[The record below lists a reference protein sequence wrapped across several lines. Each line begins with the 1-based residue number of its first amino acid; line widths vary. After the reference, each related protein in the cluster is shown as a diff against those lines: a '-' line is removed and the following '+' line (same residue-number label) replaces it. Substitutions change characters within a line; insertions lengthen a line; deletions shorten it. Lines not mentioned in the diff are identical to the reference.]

1 MMTRPLLLILAVAV
15 GCAHSDAA
23 MSNPDDT
30 LGPGAVHRY
39 TTAFPATESPLSE
52 GGRWLNGRTDGTDWS
67 DVSSSSGVAIGH
79 QTGASYTDATAL
91 LKGEWGPNQRA
102 TATVFATTTLLENC
116 YSEVELRLRSTLSP
130 RRNRGYEVSFKV
142 SQTDA
147 AYLIIVRWNGA
158 LGDFS
163 SLFKGTGVQ
172 YAIQNGD
179 VISATIVGDTI
190 TAYRNGDALARV
202 TDHTFAS
209 GSPGMGFNLENGP
222 AECRGTNDRYG
233 YRSFEATDSI
243 AR

>member
-1 MMTRPLLLILAVAV
+1 M
-15 GCAHSDAA
+15 SD
-23 MSNPDDT
+23 PGDT
-30 LGPGAVHRY
+30 LGPGAVHTY
-39 TTAFPATESPLSE
+39 TTAFAATEWPLSE
-52 GGRWLNGRTDGTDWS
+52 GGRWLNGRTEGRDWS
-67 DVSSSSGVAIGH
+67 DVSSTPGFAIGH

-91 LKGEWGPNQRA
+91 LKGRWGPNQRA
-102 TATVFATTTLLENC
+102 TATVFATTTLTEDC
-116 YSEVELRLRSTLSP
+116 SSEVELRLRSTITR

-163 SLFKGTGVQ
+163 YLFKGMGVR
-172 YAIQNGD
+172 YAIKNGD

-190 TAYRNGDALARV
+190 TAYRNGDALARA

-209 GSPGMGFNLENGP
+209 GAPGMGFNLENGR

-233 YRSFEATDSI
+233 FRSFEATDSI

>member
-1 MMTRPLLLILAVAV
+1 
-15 GCAHSDAA
+15 
-23 MSNPDDT
+23 MSNPGDT
-30 LGPGAVHRY
+30 LGPGHNY
-39 TTAFPATESPLSE
+39 TTAFPVTESPLSE
-52 GGRWLNGRTDGTDWS
+52 GGRWLNGGTDGADWS
-67 DVSSSSGVAIGH
+67 DVSSTRGFAIGH
-79 QTGASYTDATAL
+79 ETGASFSDATAL
-91 LKGEWGPNQRA
+91 LKGNWGPNQRA
-102 TATVFATTTLLENC
+102 TATVFAMTTLTEDC
-116 YSEVELRLRSTLSP
+116 SSEVELRLRSTLSP

-158 LGDFS
+158 LGDYS
-163 SLFKGTGVQ
+163 YLFQGTGAQ
-172 YAIQNGD
+172 YGIKNGD

-190 TAYRNGDALARV
+190 TAYRNGEALAQA

-233 YRSFEATDSI
+233 FSSFEATDAI